1 MVPPSQTK
9 VALPP
14 HPGILRLCSSPGSL
28 HSPPG
33 GRVVGTRVVVVGR
46 GVVEI
51 NFTHLGLRVE
61 LESVPQSQE

>member
-1 MVPPSQTK
+1 MVPPSHTR

-33 GRVVGTRVVVVGR
+33 GRVVVVGR

-51 NFTHLGLRVE
+51 NFTHLGLRVVE
-61 LESVPQSQE
+61 ESVPQSQE

>member
-1 MVPPSQTK
+1 MVPPSHTR

-14 HPGILRLCSSPGSL
+14 HPGILRLCSSPKSL

-33 GRVVGTRVVVVGR
+33 GRVVGTRVVVGR

-51 NFTHLGLRVE
+51 NFTHLGL
-61 LESVPQSQE
+61 